1 MYRIFVKFLLKKT
14 FFCWNFV
21 KFYVDYK
28 YTDKVNYDFLTIVFD
43 ISNINLERVFIFQRY
58 IIAILILLPALII
71 GYLML
76 EFNKLFTQ
84 KIAPI
89 IRLLYIV
96 SLSFMTAIFEA
107 NKFPVEYILIIIAG
121 FLGVIGSVITLIKK
135 YDTNTGELLVLISMS
150 INIFLFFVW

>member
-1 MYRIFVKFLLKKT
+1 ML
-14 FFCWNFV
+14 
-21 KFYVDYK
+21 
-28 YTDKVNYDFLTIVFD
+28 D

-96 SLSFMTAIFEA
+96 SLSFMTTIFEA

-150 INIFLFFVW
+150 INIFLFLYGRFSIQCNAYIFIV

>member
-1 MYRIFVKFLLKKT
+1 M
-14 FFCWNFV
+14 
-21 KFYVDYK
+21 
-28 YTDKVNYDFLTIVFD
+28 DKVNYDFLTIVFD

>member
-1 MYRIFVKFLLKKT
+1 M
-14 FFCWNFV
+14 
-21 KFYVDYK
+21 
-28 YTDKVNYDFLTIVFD
+28 FD

-96 SLSFMTAIFEA
+96 SLSFMTTIFEA

>member
-1 MYRIFVKFLLKKT
+1 M
-14 FFCWNFV
+14 
-21 KFYVDYK
+21 
-28 YTDKVNYDFLTIVFD
+28 FD

-121 FLGVIGSVITLIKK
+121 FLGVIGITRIDFYVYKYFFIFCMVDFQYNVMHIFLSYKK
-135 YDTNTGELLVLISMS
+135 PDFVKLLNPIDFYINTLLV
-150 INIFLFFVW
+150 INRIFYIKLF

>member
-1 MYRIFVKFLLKKT
+1 M
-14 FFCWNFV
+14 
-21 KFYVDYK
+21 
-28 YTDKVNYDFLTIVFD
+28 DKVNYDFLTIVFD

-96 SLSFMTAIFEA
+96 SLSFMTTIFEA

>member
-121 FLGVIGSVITLIKK
+121 FLGVIGSVITLIKNMIQIQEN
-135 YDTNTGELLVLISMS
+135 YSYW
-150 INIFLFFVW
+150 FLCL

>member
-1 MYRIFVKFLLKKT
+1 M
-14 FFCWNFV
+14 
-21 KFYVDYK
+21 
-28 YTDKVNYDFLTIVFD
+28 FD

-107 NKFPVEYILIIIAG
+107 NKFPVEYINYYSWL
-121 FLGVIGSVITLIKK
+121 FRSNWIGYHFNKK
-135 YDTNTGELLVLISMS
+135 I
-150 INIFLFFVW
+150 

>member
-1 MYRIFVKFLLKKT
+1 M
-14 FFCWNFV
+14 
-21 KFYVDYK
+21 
-28 YTDKVNYDFLTIVFD
+28 DKVNYDFLTIVFD

-96 SLSFMTAIFEA
+96 SLSFMTAIFKT